1 MNNIQTRTTVN
12 KTATERK
19 IDKENTNSHADTQTL
34 TQRNKETEKQTFMD
48 GSKKKNVF
56 KMGRRQY
63 T

>member
-34 TQRNKETEKQTFMD
+34 TQKKQRDRKTD
-48 GSKKKNVF
+48 IY
-56 KMGRRQY
+56 GRK
-63 T
+63 